1 MKKLSIIL
9 IIAVVLSGCA
19 KSFYDVNNNPNVT
32 TNASVDL
39 VLANALK
46 VTAQQQITNGSYQT
60 VTEWMNYWAPSGSY
74 AINASDGAS
83 YKQTTDF
90 AGGIWNNYYRNLED
104 YAYIERTATAS
115 ANYFYIGAAK
125 AMKAFV
131 YGQLVDMFNN
141 VPYSEALQGVG
152 NLNPKYDAAKAIYED
167 LSIQLK
173 AAVVLFKRADAV
185 GSTTQD
191 VLFAGVNSKWIQ
203 FCNTLRLRLLMHQSQ
218 MVGRGAYI
226 QAEINDI
233 AANTGGYLTADAA
246 VNPGYSNS
254 AGKQNPLYGFCY
266 NTAGT
271 FTQDFWRANKY
282 PITFSLVNNDPRYT
296 RWYAANGSGNYVGNV
311 LGATNNAVGSVASV
325 FGPGLLQSVSQ
336 GAILITG
343 SESYFLQAE
352 AGLKGFLAVSQ
363 LTAFNN
369 GVAASFNYLS
379 AKYPTIKSV
388 VPPFLD
394 SIIFTIPQ
402 SITIYTTQ
410 ANNQTNYAACSNDAQ
425 RLACIIRQKYLAF
438 NTTTPLEAWNDY
450 RRTGYPADM
459 PLSIH
464 PQIDQLPP
472 SIPTRFLYVTN
483 EFNTNAANVPTGI
496 NYHTSKI
503 FWMP

>member
-1 MKKLSIIL
+1 M
-9 IIAVVLSGCA
+9 
-19 KSFYDVNNNPNVT
+19 
-32 TNASVDL
+32 
-39 VLANALK
+39 
-46 VTAQQQITNGSYQT
+46 
-60 VTEWMNYWAPSGSY
+60 
-74 AINASDGAS
+74 
-83 YKQTTDF
+83 
-90 AGGIWNNYYRNLED
+90 
-104 YAYIERTATAS
+104 
-115 ANYFYIGAAK
+115 
-125 AMKAFV
+125 
-131 YGQLVDMFNN
+131 
-141 VPYSEALQGVG
+141 
-152 NLNPKYDAAKAIYED
+152 
-167 LSIQLK
+167 
-173 AAVVLFKRADAV
+173 FKRADAV

-203 FCNTLRLRLLMHQSQ
+203 FCNTLRLRLLMHQSL

-282 PITFSLVNNDPRYT
+282 PITFSLANGDPRYT

-336 GAILITG
+336 SAILITG
-343 SESYFLQAE
+343 AESYFLQAE
-352 AGLKGFLAVSQ
+352 AGLRSFMANTPGTLVNSGIQSSFTYLGAGS
-363 LTAFNN
+363 
-369 GVAASFNYLS
+369 AASYYS
-379 AKYPTIKSV
+379 
-388 VPPFLD
+388 
-394 SIIFTIPQ
+394 Q
-402 SITIYTTQ
+402 
-410 ANNQTNYAACSNDAQ
+410 NNKQTNYSVCTTTAE
-425 RLACIIRQKYLAF
+425 RLACIIRQKWCAF
-438 NTTTPLEAWNDY
+438 NTTTPLEAWSDY
-450 RRTGYPADM
+450 RRTGLPADL